1 MEKETRGKGT
11 SIEELRSTDL
21 TSEFGKRKV
30 RVAVAKLKVTILEMT
45 DEMDAAVQ
53 NKEFLK
59 AADVKTEIDAKVKE
73 REELERMLAAA
84 EEGRQRTAL
93 DTESSSDEED
103 PQLER
108 RIADAIAR
116 SNEADSDEENVV
128 PASAEGR
135 SSPSAGKRS
144 RSASPVMA
152 SSKRPRMSKG
162 RKRAESPPSSS
173 DEEEDAGRKQK
184 QKKRVAKQP
193 ERRRSRNKNKGFL
206 SSEDEGGAARA
217 AALNSSD
224 EEAPPSSTKPR
235 ARGGGAI
242 LDSDSDGGEK
252 NASLSRS
259 RGRAILSD
267 SD

>member
-1 MEKETRGKGT
+1 MEKEPT
-11 SIEELRSTDL
+11 SKTTPIEELRRTDL
-21 TSEFGKRKV
+21 SSEFGKRKV

-116 SNEADSDEENVV
+116 SNEADSDEENVM
-128 PASAEGR
+128 PAAAEGR

-144 RSASPVMA
+144 RSASPVMT
-152 SSKRPRMSKG
+152 G
-162 RKRAESPPSSS
+162 
-173 DEEEDAGRKQK
+173 
-184 QKKRVAKQP
+184 
-193 ERRRSRNKNKGFL
+193 
-206 SSEDEGGAARA
+206 
-217 AALNSSD
+217 
-224 EEAPPSSTKPR
+224 
-235 ARGGGAI
+235 
-242 LDSDSDGGEK
+242 
-252 NASLSRS
+252 
-259 RGRAILSD
+259 
-267 SD
+267 